1 MKLYRIYT
9 EDKKNDVMITNLVAR
24 AGFDGATLLHG
35 IGVYKGVSEY
45 SLVIEVGSGAL
56 GRVQCLA
63 EAIKAW
69 NVQESVMIVTPEND
83 MIFV

>member
-9 EDKKNDVMITNLVAR
+9 EDKKDDVGITNLIAQ

-35 IGVYKGVSEY
+35 VGVYKGISEH
-45 SLVIEVGSGAL
+45 SLVVEIGADEFVP
-56 GRVQCLA
+56 VQCLA

-69 NVQESVMIVTPEND
+69 NVQESVMIVTPQND
-83 MIFV
+83 VVFV